1 MHFVNIFENNN
12 QTERNDKNWE
22 GKDYTLIALA
32 SNDELDMGVPGKKN
46 RNAQEIKQW
55 NRIER

>member
-46 RNAQEIKQW
+46 RNAQEIKQ
-55 NRIER
+55 